1 MTDVLVLAADGPRL
15 RTEQDAVDVIGEA
28 WSTSALAVVVPV
40 ARLDDGFWTL
50 STRIAGGVIGKFA
63 QYRVRLVVVG
73 DITTHLAASSALRAF
88 VGEANRGNEVA
99 FVESYD
105 G

>member
-1 MTDVLVLAADGPRL
+1 MSEVLVLPADGPVL

-28 WSTSALAVVVPV
+28 WSASVGTVVVPV

-50 STRIAGGVIGKFA
+50 STRVAGRIVGKFA
-63 QYRVRLVVVG
+63 QYQVRLVVVG
-73 DITTHLAASSALRAF
+73 DISAHLAASSALRAF
-88 VGEANRGNEVA
+88 VGEVNRGSEVA
-99 FVESYD
+99 FVESYE